1 MDASRP
7 APRVDR
13 FTPVRRRAARAGC
26 LAIVAFPVLGAPAWA
41 QRDTFDAVN
50 VTLLGRFGGRDAYSD
65 VWGYRAPDGTEL
77 AILGSTNGIH
87 FVNVTNPASPAEVLF
102 QDANPSSW
110 RDFATHDHYA
120 YAVSEGGHG
129 LMIFDL
135 SNPRLPILVGSF
147 TETFDTAHTLGIH
160 DGFAYCSGARLMGLD
175 VGMRILDLANPM
187 QPVDVG
193 TYGDAYFHDV
203 YVRNN
208 IAYGAALGGG
218 IMILDVNDKRNP
230 RRRSVTGYPGA
241 FTHNT
246 WLTDDSR
253 YLLST
258 DETSAGHIRIWDLA
272 NVATPMQVAEWSAT
286 QAGIVHNVYIKGNR
300 AYAAYYTEG
309 LQVLDITD
317 PTSPLLVGFFD
328 TFPGTSGG
336 FRGCWGAYPFLPS
349 GHILVSDITNGLF
362 IVRVE
367 DGQAQT
373 GFELHAPPPV
383 SALPGGPPLYFFFEL
398 QNTLL
403 NPRTYSISVDC
414 PLGWAISYNTTVQL
428 AAQATE
434 LVLVTV
440 QVPAGLTAQTTVH
453 LRMCARDTRS
463 GFSKCASTEGSTPV
477 ALQAFD
483 AAWIHDQGVSV
494 AWEVTADAGDPG
506 RIGVLRAPQSDPG
519 HWSERAWFGLASGTY
534 VDADVPAGSAWVYAL
549 ALDAGDGP
557 QILAQRTVTAGTPSR
572 SRLVGN
578 WPNPFNPST
587 RIRFDLDRPGDV
599 ALRIFDARGRVLQ
612 EMSRPGLPAGS
623 HTVTW
628 TGRDDHGNQLPSGV
642 YFYEVQSGRWRARD
656 RMILAR

>member
-1 MDASRP
+1 
-7 APRVDR
+7 
-13 FTPVRRRAARAGC
+13 
-26 LAIVAFPVLGAPAWA
+26 
-41 QRDTFDAVN
+41 
-50 VTLLGRFGGRDAYSD
+50 
-65 VWGYRAPDGTEL
+65 
-77 AILGSTNGIH
+77 
-87 FVNVTNPASPAEVLF
+87 
-102 QDANPSSW
+102 
-110 RDFATHDHYA
+110 
-120 YAVSEGGHG
+120 
-129 LMIFDL
+129 MIFDL
-135 SNPRLPILVGSF
+135 SNPHRPIQVREF

-160 DGFAYCSGARLMGLD
+160 DGFAYCSGARFQGID
-175 VGMRILDLANPM
+175 VGMRILDLSNPIE
-187 QPVDVG
+187 PVDVG
-193 TYGDAYFHDV
+193 TYDDAYFHDV

-218 IMILDVNDKRNP
+218 IMIVDVNDKRNP
-230 RRRSVTGYPGA
+230 RRRSATGYPGA

-253 YLLST
+253 YLFTT
-258 DETSAGHIRIWDLA
+258 DETGLGHIRIWDMA
-272 NVATPMQVAEWSAT
+272 FASPTQVAEWSAT
-286 QAGIVHNVYIKGNR
+286 TAGIVHNVYIQGNR

-367 DGQAQT
+367 EAQAQT

-383 SALPGGPPLYFFFEL
+383 SALPGGPPLYFFFDL

-403 NPRTYSISVDC
+403 NSRTYDISVDC
-414 PLGWAISYNTTVQL
+414 PLGWAMTYDTTKQVP
-428 AAQATE
+428 AQATE

-463 GFSKCASTEGSTPV
+463 GLSKCASTAGSTAV
-477 ALQAFD
+477 ALKAFD
-483 AAWIHDQGVSV
+483 AAWIQDQGVRV
-494 AWEVTADAGDPG
+494 DWEITADVGDAG
-506 RIGVLRAPQSDPG
+506 RIGVLRAPQSEPG
-519 HWSERAWFGLASGTY
+519 QWSERAWFGLGSGTY
-534 VDADVPAGSAWVYAL
+534 VDPGVEAGSEWTYAL
-549 ALDAGDGP
+549 ALDIGDRP
-557 QILAQRTVTAGTPSR
+557 QILAERAVTAGAPSR

-599 ALRIFDARGRVLQ
+599 ALRIYDARGRALQ

-628 TGRDDHGNQLPSGV
+628 TGRDRHGNLLPSGV
-642 YFYEVQSGRWRARD
+642 YFYEVQSGRWLARD